1 MICRGGCGIPAAA
14 FFDCKIILLLFSEIL
29 QEMNSAFYGVSFIIM
44 VFQNPIVTIR
54 R

>member
-1 MICRGGCGIPAAA
+1 MICNRGCGTPTAPIIH
-14 FFDCKIILLLFSEIL
+14 CKIILLLFSEIL